1 MGGLNLVG
9 ELYDYMI
16 GIVVVGVIF
25 TSAVFAI
32 PAISYVNLLQV
43 DQQQLRNTALNVFN
57 TMLLGTGSPSDWGHM
72 WPFNQSNV
80 KNFGLA
86 SSEESSLYVLDSDKV
101 QRLDRDSPLGYM
113 EYQYVRDLLGL
124 EDYGFC
130 FTVYRPFTVNASI
143 NLDQK
148 AEPPWVKFAVDV
160 TRSEDGRPIPN
171 ALVSATILVSAQNIL
186 NPKEDPL
193 AVVTGTKIFFTNLLG
208 KCGGNQTVNIDTKS
222 YDITT
227 ALVVLRVTVAGI
239 TSVLVKQTDEDTQN
253 LLRINTFGDTVT
265 LTFKGLCQKD
275 SQGVRRVFDILTYN
289 FEEIAPLY
297 DGRDAPQT
305 EKIINTGEKYDWWNK
320 TFPGLSVLDPALLL
334 FVVRVPNPTRTVI
347 IAGPFSFW
355 ESSKLLSFGPDLE
368 QFSGNAVKL
377 RRFVVIS
384 GITYIAELTL
394 WKE

>member
-32 PAISYVNLLQV
+32 PAISYVNLRQV

-57 TMLLGTGSPSDWGHM
+57 TMLLGTGRPSDWGHM

-86 SSEESSLYVLDSDKV
+86 SSEESSLYVLDTDKV
-101 QRLDRDSPLGYM
+101 QRLDQDSPLGYM

-130 FTVYRPFTVNASI
+130 LTVFRPFTVKASI
-143 NLDQK
+143 NLSDEK
-148 AEPPWVKFAVDV
+148 PPRVEFAVDV

-186 NPKEDPL
+186 NPKDDPI
-193 AVVTGTKIFFTNLLG
+193 AVVTGTKIFFTNFLG
-208 KCGGNQTVNIDTKS
+208 KCGGNQTVNIDTKI
-222 YDITT
+222 YDPTT
-227 ALVVLRVTVAGI
+227 ALVVLRITVAGI
-239 TSVLVKQTDEDTQN
+239 TSVIVKQTDEENQN
-253 LLRINTFGDTVT
+253 LLKINTFGDTVT
-265 LTFKGLCQKD
+265 LTFKGLSQKD
-275 SQGVRRVFDILTYN
+275 AQGVRRVYDILTYN
-289 FEEIAPLY
+289 FEEIMPIY
-297 DGRDAPQT
+297 DGRDEPQT
-305 EKIINTGEKYDWWNK
+305 SQIINAGEKYDWWNM
-320 TFPGLSVLDPALLL
+320 TFPGLSALDPALLL

-347 IAGPFSFW
+347 VAGPFSFW
-355 ESSKLLSFGPDLE
+355 ESSKLLSYGPDSE
-368 QFSGNAVKL
+368 QFSNVAIKL